1 MERLY
6 SLLKN
11 DLTDIIKENEGVS
24 ADEISLEDIDASA
37 FNDKSLVIIYG
48 ICTAGNSYSIIDDIS
63 IKGTDI
69 DVSTVSK
76 KPEIATPDMLYRR
89 YIYIIDKN
97 AVTNVRG
104 FTFNDTS
111 SYYQYEEESDIV
123 NWFKDWCRS

>member
-1 MERLY
+1 
-6 SLLKN
+6 LLKN

-48 ICTAGNSYSIIDDIS
+48 IGTAGNIYSIIDDIS
-63 IKGTDI
+63 IKGLDI

-89 YIYIIDKN
+89 YIYIVDKN
-97 AVTNVRG
+97 AVTNVSR

-111 SYYQYEEESDIV
+111 SYYQNDEKSDVV